1 MIGPVKE
8 ALFIERSA
16 TIRKDLIILRK
27 NETERFRYLLLKR
40 SFDMVISSLVI
51 VLVLSWLIPLLAI
64 IIRLDSKGGVFF
76 IQRRVGYRGR
86 SFPCI
91 KLRTMYVNKEAH
103 SRQAVE
109 NDIRIT
115 RVGDFLRKSNLDEL
129 PQFINVLL
137 GQMSIVGPRPHMH
150 KDCTTFAEMV
160 ETYEFRHL
168 MRPGITGLAQVKG
181 YRGPAQHFESI
192 FRRYQWD
199 AFYIRNAGFWLDL
212 RIMYRTAIQTLGY
225 FFNKLFS
232 LFGITRDARVSKLR
246 VVR

>member
-1 MIGPVKE
+1 MVGPVKE
-8 ALFIERSA
+8 ALFVERSA

-27 NETERFRYLLLKR
+27 NETERFWYLLLKR
-40 SFDMVISSLVI
+40 SFDVLISSLI
-51 VLVLSWLIPLLAI
+51 TLLVLSWLMPLLAI

-76 IQRRVGYRGR
+76 IQHRVGYRGR
-86 SFPCI
+86 SFPCL
-91 KLRTMYVNKEAH
+91 KLRTMYVNAEAH

-109 NDIRIT
+109 NDVRIT
-115 RVGDFLRKSNLDEL
+115 RVGNFLRKSNLDEL

-137 GQMSIVGPRPHMH
+137 GHMSIVGPRPHMH
-150 KDCTTFAEMV
+150 KDCTTFSAMV
-160 ETYEFRHL
+160 ATYEFRHL

-212 RIMYRTAIQTLGY
+212 RIIYRTGIQTLGY
-225 FFNKLFS
+225 FSGKMFS
-232 LFGITRDARVSKLR
+232 LLGLTRTERVSRLR
-246 VVR
+246 IVR